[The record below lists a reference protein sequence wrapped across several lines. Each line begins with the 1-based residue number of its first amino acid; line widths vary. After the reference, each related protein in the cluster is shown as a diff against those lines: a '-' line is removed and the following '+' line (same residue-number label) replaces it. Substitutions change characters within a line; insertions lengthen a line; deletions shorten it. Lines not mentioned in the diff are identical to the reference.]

1 MLRVSLTAIT
11 ATALL
16 AAATPASAQAPARME
31 LRVLAGAAVPLGP
44 SEFSDRWNP
53 GPEGAISVGYALLPR
68 TMISAEIGYSRH
80 SEEPLALPVA
90 LIPGQIR
97 TSGLSSS
104 LWTAWLD
111 GSHSFLNGGIQPRLH
126 GGIGAV
132 AFGASRTGLG
142 LRFGAGLDVPI
153 ASHLALAFDATFA
166 HAFVPSGTGTYA
178 LNSSYSYVPIRAGVS
193 WR

>member
-1 MLRVSLTAIT
+1 MLRFSFTAFT

-16 AAATPASAQAPARME
+16 AAATSLAAQAPGRIE
-31 LRVLAGAAVPLGP
+31 LRALAGATVPLGP

-80 SEEPLALPVA
+80 PQEPLALPVES
-90 LIPGQIR
+90 GTVR
-97 TSGLSSS
+97 TSSPPSS

-111 GSHSFLNGGIQPRLH
+111 GSRSFLNGGIQPRIH
-126 GGIGAV
+126 GGLGVV

-153 ASHLALAFDATFA
+153 ASHLALVFDATFA
-166 HAFVPSGTGTYA
+166 HAFVPSGTGTYV
-178 LNSSYSYVPIRAGVS
+178 LNSSYSYLPLRAGVS